1 MDLEG
6 KVVIVTG
13 GSSGYGKGIAGAL
26 KNKDSKVWIVSRNE
40 DSLKKAASELEVNY
54 ITGDITK
61 SKDWDNIVKK
71 IMDQEG
77 RIDILVNNAGGGI
90 AIKPIVEQTDEEIDE
105 SIKVNLL
112 GHVYGITRIAKIM
125 IEQRSGIIINI
136 SSVCAEHAWPEWSV
150 YSAAKAGIEQLARSL
165 HNEFREH
172 NVHIT
177 TVTPSWGATK
187 FAASCDL
194 PKYPEDVEK
203 RIMQPKEMGDVIVK
217 ICTIPDHLVIP
228 KFRIQPMVQ
237 KINPM

>member
-26 KNKDSKVWIVSRNE
+26 KNKDSKVWIVGRNE

-61 SKDWDNIVKK
+61 SRDWDNIVKK

-77 RIDILVNNAGGGI
+77 RIDILINNAGGGI

-112 GHVYGITRIAKIM
+112 GHIYGIKRIAKIM

-165 HNEFREH
+165 HNEFRDY

-177 TVTPSWGATK
+177 TVTPSWGATD